1 MYIKS
6 SLLAALLLAGS
17 SAAFAGGAGHA
28 PGDRLVGMWE
38 TDIYV
43 SPAACTP
50 GGPPAPLV
58 GHNTMV
64 FNAGGTLVENPQVTP
79 SGGAPGAAQVRSMG
93 LGKWTYNPRT
103 GQYRVLLRLEWY
115 AADDG
120 AWLGYQMVD
129 RTILLSNDRNT
140 AFGPVTSIRYAP
152 NGSVL
157 FKVCG
162 KGVSRR
168 L

>member
-1 MYIKS
+1 MHTKTP
-6 SLLAALLLAGS
+6 LLAILLLAGAP
-17 SAAFAGGAGHA
+17 AAFAGGHSNA
-28 PGDRLVGMWE
+28 PADRLVGMWE

-50 GGPPAPLV
+50 GGAPAPLI

-79 SGGAPGAAQVRSMG
+79 AGGNPGAAQVRSMG

-103 GQYRVLLRLEWY
+103 GQYRVILRLEWY
-115 AADDG
+115 ASSDG

-129 RTILLSNDRNT
+129 RTILLSNDRKT

-162 KGVSRR
+162 KGISRR